1 MLRNIKFFVVSSKS
15 LAFREIRFFKTKLV
29 GSGLVLGL
37 VTVGCILLV
46 NFLLNDILGIGV
58 DRINLLSA
66 ENQVLKEQ
74 IRNMGQKMAAV
85 QGALE
90 GLAARGNE
98 LRLMV
103 DLSKIDDDTRSAAI
117 GGSTA
122 PVANAFLT
130 GEAASILSSSETLIE
145 KLMREV
151 KLQQASYEEISKR
164 AAYNRGF
171 FGHLPAIKP
180 MAGPYSINGFGM
192 RVHPVLRVYRMHE
205 GIDIVNEVGTNVYAA
220 GDGVVHFA
228 GRTAGGYGIVI
239 ELNHG
244 YGYSSLYAHLEKV
257 LVRPGQSVRRGELI
271 AKCGRSG
278 LVSGPHLH
286 FEVRRDGRKQ
296 NPVDYFFD
304 DVQAARYRAQL
315 ASIR

>member
-1 MLRNIKFFVVSSKS
+1 MLTNTKFFAVSRKS
-15 LAFREIRFFKTKLV
+15 LDFREIRFFKTKLV

-37 VTVGCILLV
+37 ATVGCILLL
-46 NFLLNDILGIGV
+46 NFLLNDVLGIGM

-74 IRNMGQKMAAV
+74 VRNMGQKMAVV
-85 QGALE
+85 QQTLE

-117 GGSTA
+117 GGATA
-122 PVANAFLT
+122 PMANAFLT
-130 GEAASILSSSETLIE
+130 GDAAEILSSSQALIE
-145 KLMREV
+145 KLTREV
-151 KLQQASYEEISKR
+151 RLQQASYEEISKR
-164 AAYNRGF
+164 VEYNKGF
-171 FGHLPAIKP
+171 FNHLPAIKP
-180 MAGPYSINGFGM
+180 MAGPYAINGFGM

-205 GIDIVNEVGTNVYAA
+205 GIDIVNDVGTNVYAT

-228 GRTAGGYGIVI
+228 GRTAGGYGVVI
-239 ELNHG
+239 ELSHG
-244 YGYSSLYAHLEKV
+244 YGYSSLYAHLDKF
-257 LVRPGQSVRRGELI
+257 LVRPGQAVRRGELI

-286 FEVRRDGRKQ
+286 FEVRHDGRKQ

-304 DVQAARYRAQL
+304 DVQAARYRALL
-315 ASIR
+315 ASKH

>member
-1 MLRNIKFFVVSSKS
+1 MLANIKFFAVSSKS
-15 LAFREIRFFKTKLV
+15 LDFREIRFFKSKLV
-29 GSGLVLGL
+29 GSGLAIGL
-37 VTVGCILLV
+37 LTVGCILLV
-46 NFLLNDILGIGV
+46 NFLLNDVLGIGM
-58 DRINLLSA
+58 DRIRLLSA
-66 ENQVLKEQ
+66 ENQLLKEQ
-74 IRNMGQKMAAV
+74 IHGMGKKMASV

-103 DLSKIDDDTRSAAI
+103 DLSKIDDDTRAAAI
-117 GGSTA
+117 GGA
-122 PVANAFLT
+122 PPPSANAFLT
-130 GEAASILSSSETLIE
+130 GEAAEILSSSQALIE
-145 KLMREV
+145 KLTREV

-164 AAYNRGF
+164 VEYNKRF
-171 FGHLPAIKP
+171 FDHLPAIKP
-180 MAGPYSINGFGM
+180 MAGPYTVNGFGM

-205 GIDIVNEVGTNVYAA
+205 GIDIINDVGSNIYAA
-220 GDGVVHFA
+220 GNGVVHFA
-228 GRTAGGYGIVI
+228 GRTAGGYGVVI

-244 YGYSSLYAHLEKV
+244 YGYSTLYAHLDKV

-271 AKCGRSG
+271 GKCGRSG

-315 ASIR
+315 ASMH

>member
-1 MLRNIKFFVVSSKS
+1 MLKNIKFFVVSGTS
-15 LAFREIRFFKTKLV
+15 LDFREIKFFKTKLV
-29 GSGLVLGL
+29 GSGFVVGL

-46 NFLLNDILGIGV
+46 NFLLNDILGLGM

-74 IRNMGQKMAAV
+74 VRSMGQKMATV
-85 QGALE
+85 QTSLE

-117 GGSTA
+117 GGTTA
-122 PVANAFLT
+122 PTANAFLT
-130 GEAASILSSSETLIE
+130 GEAAEILSTSQALID
-145 KLMREV
+145 KLSREV
-151 KLQQASYEEISKR
+151 KLQQASYEEISKKVEF
-164 AAYNRGF
+164 NKGF
-171 FGHLPAIKP
+171 FIHLPAIKP

-192 RVHPVLRVYRMHE
+192 RVHPVLHVYRMHE
-205 GIDIVNEVGTNVYAA
+205 GIDIVNDVGASVYTAA
-220 GDGVVHFA
+220 DGVVHFA
-228 GRTAGGYGIVI
+228 GRTAGGYGVVI
-239 ELNHG
+239 EVSHG
-244 YGYSSLYAHLEKV
+244 YGYSTLYAHLDKV

-271 AKCGRSG
+271 GKCGRSG

-304 DVQAARYRAQL
+304 DVQAAQYRAQL
-315 ASIR
+315 ASMH

>member
-1 MLRNIKFFVVSSKS
+1 MLANIKFFVVSSKS
-15 LAFREIRFFKTKLV
+15 LDFREIRFFKTKLV
-29 GSGLVLGL
+29 GSGVFLAL

-46 NFLLNDILGIGV
+46 NFLLNDFLGIGM
-58 DRINLLSA
+58 DRVNLLSS

-74 IRNMGQKMAAV
+74 VRSMGQKMAMV
-85 QGALE
+85 QSTLE

-103 DLSKIDDDTRSAAI
+103 DLSKIDEDTRVAAA
-117 GGSTA
+117 GGST
-122 PVANAFLT
+122 PPTANAFLT
-130 GEAASILSSSETLIE
+130 GEASQILSSSQALIE
-145 KLMREV
+145 KLTREIR
-151 KLQQASYEEISKR
+151 LQQASYEEISKR
-164 AAYNRGF
+164 VEYNKGF
-171 FGHLPAIKP
+171 FGHIPAIKP
-180 MAGPYSINGFGM
+180 MAGPYSVNGFGM

-205 GIDIVNEVGTNVYAA
+205 GIDIVNDVGANIYAA

-228 GRTAGGYGIVI
+228 GRTAGGYGTVI
-239 ELNHG
+239 ELSHG
-244 YGYSSLYAHLEKV
+244 YGYSSLYAHLSQV

-271 AKCGRSG
+271 GKCGRSG

-315 ASIR
+315 ASMH